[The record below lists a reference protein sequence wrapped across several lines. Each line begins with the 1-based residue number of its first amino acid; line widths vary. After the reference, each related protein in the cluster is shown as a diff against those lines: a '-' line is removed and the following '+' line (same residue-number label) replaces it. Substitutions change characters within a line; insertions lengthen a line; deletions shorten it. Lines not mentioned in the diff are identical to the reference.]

1 MTFYKNDKLGIF
13 IDGASFYSVQRACGI
28 DCDYKM
34 LLKEMSTRGRLQ
46 TVNFYSLVTSDVV
59 DPMMPLI
66 DWLSYNG
73 YNVKLKE
80 THLDVN
86 NRKIGS
92 CDVNMAVDMVCASSH
107 LDHIVYLGAKRDVAY
122 ALDAMRLNGARS
134 TVISTLEGAERPVVA
149 DELRR
154 AADNFVDFKSLKNIH
169 KPPRSEQDLAA

>member
-1 MTFYKNDKLGIF
+1 MTFYKNDKLGLF
-13 IDGASFYSVQRACGI
+13 IDGASFYSVQRACGF

-46 TVNFYSLVTSDVV
+46 TVNFYSLVTTDTV

-80 THLDVN
+80 TRLDVN

-92 CDVNMAVDMVCASSH
+92 CDVNMAVDMVHASTH
-107 LDHIVYLGAKRDVAY
+107 LDHIVYFGAKRDVSY
-122 ALDAMRLNGARS
+122 ALDAMRINGARS
-134 TVISTLEGAERPVVA
+134 TVISTLDGADGPVVA
-149 DELRR
+149 DGLRR
-154 AADNFVDFKSLKNIH
+154 AADNFVDFKALKNIH
-169 KPPRSEQDLAA
+169 KPPRDEDYLAA